1 MRPSF
6 HLPRSHDA
14 HLKKSLATLALLAC
28 AAPLSCLAASS
39 VASSVSD
46 SLTESSGSVSDS
58 LKGSSHSSSPD
69 NKQVKG
75 DYKVIDVADVAG
87 QPGFVE
93 LHLLPVAANAAG
105 AEVYL
110 KLPRAAA
117 DQGHV
122 ATGAIVTA
130 LQRPYGI
137 EFAANQPR
145 AAFFLALADDVARDM
160 KMAPVTL

>member
-1 MRPSF
+1 MR
-6 HLPRSHDA
+6 

-28 AAPLSCLAASS
+28 TAPLTCLAESS
-39 VASSVSD
+39 AASSVSD
-46 SLTESSGSVSDS
+46 SLSNLSGSVSDS

-69 NKQVKG
+69 NKQARG
-75 DYKVIDVADVAG
+75 DFKVIDVAEVAER
-87 QPGFVE
+87 PGFVE
-93 LHLLPVAANAAG
+93 LHLQPVAGNPFG
-105 AEVYL
+105 NELYL
-110 KLPRAAA
+110 TLPRVAA

-122 ATGAIVTA
+122 GNGAIVTA

-145 AAFFLALADDVARDM
+145 AAFFLALADDYASDM